1 MLKRYPSVSHFLE
14 MPFQE
19 AADIYFKAVE
29 QEQDQKLW
37 EMWLA
42 RYQHM
47 DKDNFL
53 SFEQFKINSKSQR
66 SIKRSEEEVLEDAD
80 NILKSLKVKAPA

>member
-1 MLKRYPSVSHFLE
+1 